1 MVYQSSHSL
10 EMLPSKGLR
19 NENGGPFQ
27 PGQSLCELWQVAG
40 REELFHGRRS
50 EVVRSPRWFG
60 SFSQIPWEMGNRF
73 MEDVRL
79 FWETTQI
86 QVFGGSIVLERKE
99 VVRTSQQCLAQI
111 LKIITTGDH
120 FYKDFSRVAWHKLY
134 SIRDL
139 EGTAGMAMPQPSS
152 QNPSHRMFVPYIMR
166 GEQIK
171 NLLWVKY
178 PVIPTHTHITVFEST
193 NSFFRASLE

>member
-1 MVYQSSHSL
+1 M
-10 EMLPSKGLR
+10 R
-19 NENGGPFQ
+19 T
-27 PGQSLCELWQVAG
+27 VASG
-40 REELFHGRRS
+40 KRQRRAIPWPQERS
-50 EVVRSPRWFG
+50 GSPRWFG

-86 QVFGGSIVLERKE
+86 QVFGGSIFLERKE

-178 PVIPTHTHITVFEST
+178 PVIPTHTHTSQFLSQPALFSGHIWNTAD
-193 NSFFRASLE
+193 RIHYM